1 MKTYIVDTNIILR
14 FLLADIPDQYKQV
27 KQMFLKAK
35 KEEITLIVPQIVIF
49 EINFGLTKFYQLE
62 KAEIIEKID
71 SLLST
76 KYLHIESKNIFEKA
90 LYYYKNSNGL
100 SLVDCFLLGKSEDEE
115 AELFTFDDKMKT
127 VKI

>member
-49 EINFGLTKFYQLE
+49 EINFVKV
-62 KAEIIEKID
+62 KHN
-71 SLLST
+71 ST
-76 KYLHIESKNIFEKA
+76 YSTQYLHIESKNIFEKA

-115 AELFTFDDKMKT
+115 AELFTFDDKLKT